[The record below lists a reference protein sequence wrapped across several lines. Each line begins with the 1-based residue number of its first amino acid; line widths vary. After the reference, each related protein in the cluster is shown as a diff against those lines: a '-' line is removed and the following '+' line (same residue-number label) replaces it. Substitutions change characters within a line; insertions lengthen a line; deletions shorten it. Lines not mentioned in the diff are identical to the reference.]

1 MAFELATYGFLT
13 GMLYKLLPKKNLFV
27 YVNLILSMIGG
38 RIIWGIASYFIY
50 MFGQNPF
57 TWELFLGG
65 AIIDAIPGIIAQIVL
80 IPVLIIALKRARL
93 MGNEIKG

>member
-1 MAFELATYGFLT
+1 
-13 GMLYKLLPKKNLFV
+13 
-27 YVNLILSMIGG
+27 
-38 RIIWGIASYFIY
+38 